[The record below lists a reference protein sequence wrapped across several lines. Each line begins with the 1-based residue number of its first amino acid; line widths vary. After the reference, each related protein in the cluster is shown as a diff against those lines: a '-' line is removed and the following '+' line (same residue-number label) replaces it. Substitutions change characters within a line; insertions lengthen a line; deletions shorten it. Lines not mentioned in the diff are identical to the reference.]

1 MGWPRVDGSG
11 HRALKRIAEAKHE
24 MESDAKSFRLTSA
37 TATAAS
43 RGEEEERIARST
55 VSELRRSLF
64 HHLNLLKSTMEL
76 HTCIIF
82 WQNANSKKLRIVE
95 CVSDSDAIDRRMYS
109 SREGVVGAVIQSCS
123 PMMQKGLAPGHPSIV
138 YYAEQMEVIDVDK
151 DLPEKKAAAGG
162 TETILL
168 VEDEPTILRMTRLM
182 LEKKGYTVLPAATP
196 AEAVQEAKNHS
207 GSIDLLMTDVVM
219 PQMNGRDLARQIA
232 ELYPGIRF
240 LFMSG
245 YTANVIAHQGV
256 LDDGVAFIQKPFS
269 MADMTA
275 KVREILDMAP
285 DKVQ

>member
-1 MGWPRVDGSG
+1 
-11 HRALKRIAEAKHE
+11 